1 MAATEKKQMHWLSSP
16 DGVAPEVVVR
26 KIAGSQG
33 VFMPGAPCYI
43 SSTAGT
49 ATLADTSDGTG
60 DVVHGFIVG
69 VVDQTKAWKLT
80 AELTANDEV
89 LVELIDTDDLYAV
102 YVEAGGT
109 DAAAPQTLV
118 GASYGLNVA
127 TTPAGVIG
135 YTTLNTSNSNTTVI
149 VADVMANRNA
159 IKYDTTTAPGVAIVK
174 FLAANVNVSKA

>member
-33 VFMPGAPCYI
+33 IFMPGAPCYI
-43 SSTAGT
+43 SSTTGT
-49 ATLADTSDGTG
+49 VTLADTSDGTG

-102 YVEAGGT
+102 YVENNGT
-109 DAAAPQTLV
+109 DAAAPVTIIGDQ
-118 GASYGLNVA
+118 YGLRVSSTA
-127 TTPAGVIG
+127 TQIG
-135 YTTLNTSNSNTTVI
+135 YTTLDVNNSNTTVQVI
-149 VADVMANRNA
+149 DVMANRNA
-159 IKYDTTTAPGVAIVK
+159 IKYDETTAPGVAIVK
-174 FLAANVNVSKA
+174 FLSANVNASKA

>member
-26 KIAGSQG
+26 KIAGSMG
-33 VFMPGAPCYI
+33 VFMPGAPCYV
-43 SSTAGT
+43 SQAGT
-49 ATLADTSDGTG
+49 VKLADTSDGS

-69 VVDQTKAWKLT
+69 VVDQTKAWPLT

-102 YVEAGGT
+102 YVETSGT
-109 DAAAPQTLV
+109 DAAAPVTIIGDQ
-118 GASYGLNVA
+118 YGLTVSTTA
-127 TTPAGVIG
+127 TQIG
-135 YTTLNTSNSNTTVI
+135 YTTLDTGNANATVQ
-149 VADVMANRNA
+149 VVDVMANRNA

-174 FLAANVNVSKA
+174 FLSANVNASKA

>member
-26 KIAGSQG
+26 KIAGSMG
-33 VFMPGAPCYI
+33 VFMPGAPCYV
-43 SSTAGT
+43 SQAGT
-49 ATLADTSDGTG
+49 VKLADTSDGS

-69 VVDQTKAWKLT
+69 VVDQTKAWPLT

-102 YVEAGGT
+102 YVETSGT
-109 DAAAPQTLV
+109 DAAAPVTIIGDQ
-118 GASYGLNVA
+118 YGLTVSTTA
-127 TTPAGVIG
+127 TQIG
-135 YTTLNTSNSNTTVI
+135 YTTLDTGNANATVQ
-149 VADVMANRNA
+149 VVDVMANRNA

-174 FLAANVNVSKA
+174 FLSAVANGTKA